1 MPVNER
7 PNRGRGSRTPLIS
20 AVGIGLISGLK
31 DAVGADGWNSA
42 ERSRRSS
49 TVNMHT
55 RAAADKVCKKSCRK
69 GVRSNWAG
77 PGYWA
82 RSQCGGTR
90 PHCGPPVRYLRIA
103 LRDKTLPH
111 CGGKR
116 PHCGKNRPQCGVKI
130 DRTAVRDDRT
140 AVGKSTALRSES
152 TALRSESTALID
164 RTAASAARHRPH
176 CCARRTAAVA
186 KARTGSRKASAE
198 REVHASDW
206 LKEDAH

>member
-1 MPVNER
+1 MRKE
-7 PNRGRGSRTPLIS
+7 
-20 AVGIGLISGLK
+20 GLG
-31 DAVGADGWNSA
+31 
-42 ERSRRSS
+42 
-49 TVNMHT
+49 
-55 RAAADKVCKKSCRK
+55 RK

>member
-1 MPVNER
+1 VHAPILSGCMCIL
-7 PNRGRGSRTPLIS
+7 SLI
-20 AVGIGLISGLK
+20 G
-31 DAVGADGWNSA
+31 D
-42 ERSRRSS
+42 
-49 TVNMHT
+49 
-55 RAAADKVCKKSCRK
+55 RK

-77 PGYWA
+77 LGYWA

-140 AVGKSTALRSES
+140 VGRK
-152 TALRSESTALID
+152 ID
-164 RTAASAARHRPH
+164 RTAVGIDRTAVGIDRTDRPH
-176 CCARRTAAVA
+176 CGECGATSTAVLCAPHCCGRQSSHRQPQGFSR
-186 KARTGSRKASAE
+186 ARGPCLRLAQRGRAL
-198 REVHASDW
+198 RLW
-206 LKEDAH
+206 LCPSETRSSLLDCGGPGATY